1 MDDALEGPQG
11 REMVFRFVGGPV
23 DGSELSSCV
32 RAETSLLWVLTR
44 CGTVGQ
50 EYWLVTPKPQMRPL
64 KPWYASCAEA
74 YRRHRYRVINRQ
86 DSDGRIAVTS
96 VFVCTGL

>member
-1 MDDALEGPQG
+1 MDEALEGPQG

-23 DGSELSSCV
+23 DGSELSSFA

-44 CGTVGQ
+44 CGTIGQ
-50 EYWLVTPKPQMRPL
+50 EYWLVTPRPNARTAR
-64 KPWYASCAEA
+64 PWNGPAVETYS
-74 YRRHRYRVINRQ
+74 RHRYRVVTRK

-96 VFVCTGL
+96 VFVRTSP